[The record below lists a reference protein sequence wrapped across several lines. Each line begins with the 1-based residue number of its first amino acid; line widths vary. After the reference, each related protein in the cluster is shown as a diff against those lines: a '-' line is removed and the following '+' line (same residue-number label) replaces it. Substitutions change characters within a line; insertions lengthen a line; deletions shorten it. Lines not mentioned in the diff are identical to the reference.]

1 VTVVSGYFRFGRAG
15 GEESNPWFR
24 IGSLDVGTTMLV
36 VLISVI
42 SLVVFA
48 VEPVDKPIQTAIAM
62 ISDDVSHGQIWRL
75 ATWPFANLY
84 VDFWVAVN
92 IFFFWYFG
100 SEIERSIG
108 RVKMAVLF
116 FGTVI
121 LTGAAGTLIDLP
133 LNGTFRGGGL
143 AGLGTIGLLL
153 ALVFIAEYPH
163 VRFFFGIPGWLVG
176 VVLVGIQI
184 ITLLGYRVMIDL
196 YTFLCSLVIVAVMA
210 RAVGLLTEYHWLPT
224 IPLPKRGARAS
235 RRRRRQASSGPTVVQ
250 GPWQPPVT
258 PPVSRDQAALDALL
272 DKISAGGMESLTDGE
287 REQLMILRDRL
298 RRR

>member
-15 GEESNPWFR
+15 GEQSNPWFR

-36 VLISVI
+36 VLLSII

-62 ISDDVSHGQIWRL
+62 ISDDVAHGQIWRL

-84 VDFWVAVN
+84 FDFWVAIN

-100 SEIERSIG
+100 SELERTIG
-108 RVKMAVLF
+108 RSKMAVLF
-116 FGTVI
+116 FGTAI
-121 LTGAAGTLIDLP
+121 LIGLVGMLIDLP
-133 LNGTFRGGGL
+133 MTGTFYMGGL
-143 AGLGTIGLLL
+143 AGVGTLGLLF

-163 VRFFFGIPGWLVG
+163 IRFFFGIPGWVVGAVLVG
-176 VVLVGIQI
+176 VQI
-184 ITLLGYRVMIDL
+184 IQLLGYRYLVDL

-210 RAVGLLTEYHWLPT
+210 RAVGLLSERTWIPHVHLP
-224 IPLPKRGARAS
+224 S
-235 RRRRRQASSGPTVVQ
+235 VHRRRRRRSPRQTGPTVVQ
-250 GPWQPPVT
+250 GPWQPPAT

-272 DKISAGGMESLTDGE
+272 DKISESGMESLTDGE